1 MSGLRAI
8 PSPSASAD
16 NGRFTAGRRCWT
28 GASRWEGGP
37 IAPSGE
43 AKAGRRPR
51 LIPRAVCPPTS
62 PQAGPTLPVSPRCR
76 EVALSESLW
85 KRWGWLAGQRPLT
98 PAPLLLHHS
107 AFILPGPGQAP
118 PGVGSVQ
125 EAGAESGQLSAPG
138 KLPCSR
144 DCPRSQHLRGGYL
157 YRDPKDGVEGSA
169 HPDRANYRGPVK
181 TSSGDCTRQEKPAC

>member
-1 MSGLRAI
+1 MWPPATGVWPPWWGRGRGRDRAAPSPSLLESGLRAI

-28 GASRWEGGP
+28 QASRWERGGVQPGP

-43 AKAGRRPR
+43 AKAGRRP
-51 LIPRAVCPPTS
+51 LSSRAVCPPTS
-62 PQAGPTLPVSPRCR
+62 PQAGPTLLVTPRCR

-85 KRWGWLAGQRPLT
+85 KSWGWFARQRPLT
-98 PAPLLLHHS
+98 PAPLLLHYS
-107 AFILPGPGQAP
+107 AFILPRPGQAP

-138 KLPCSR
+138 RLLCS
-144 DCPRSQHLRGGYL
+144 
-157 YRDPKDGVEGSA
+157 
-169 HPDRANYRGPVK
+169 
-181 TSSGDCTRQEKPAC
+181 